1 MRMRN
6 INVQLNSYADVEK
19 LPVELVERK
28 GLGHPDYIADSI
40 AEEASRKLSLYYLKK
55 YGVILHHNLDKTLV
69 VGGQASPKF
78 KGGEVLQPIYIII
91 AGRATTEVK
100 TQDGIEHIPVG
111 TILIESAKE
120 WIKNNF
126 RYLDPERHVI
136 VDYKIGKGSA
146 DLVGLFNAGKT
157 VPLSNDT
164 SFGVGFSPLSKLER
178 LVYETE
184 RYLNSRQLKAKLP
197 EVGED
202 IKVMGLRRDKE
213 VDLTIA
219 MATISELIEDLDH
232 YISVKEQVKNEILDL
247 ASKIAPDYNVR
258 VHVNTGDKPEK
269 GIVYLTVTGTSAEH
283 GDDGMTGRGNRSTGL
298 ITPMRPMSLE
308 ATAGKNP
315 VNHVGKL
322 YNALASLISKKIFE
336 DVKDIKS
343 IQVEILGQIGR
354 PIDDPLVTNIDVV
367 TNTGILKDDTKNEIY
382 GIVDEFLS
390 SFNKLTEMILEG
402 KVMLF

>member
-1 MRMRN
+1 MRN
-6 INVQLNSYADVEK
+6 INVQLNPRADIEN
-19 LPVELVERK
+19 LQVELVERK

-69 VGGQASPKF
+69 VGGQAAPRF
-78 KGGEVLQPIYIII
+78 KGGEVLHPIYIIV

-100 TQDGIEHIPVG
+100 TESGSEQIPVG
-111 TILIESAKE
+111 TVIVESAKE
-120 WIKNNF
+120 WIRNNF
-126 RYLDPERHVI
+126 RYLDPEKHVI

-146 DLVGLFNAGKT
+146 DLVGLFEAGKK

-164 SFGVGFSPLSKLER
+164 SFGVGFAPFTKLEK

-202 IKVMGLRRDKE
+202 VKVMGLRRGKE

-219 MATISELIEDLDH
+219 MATISELIEDVNH
-232 YISVKEQVKNEILDL
+232 YINIKEQVKNEILDL

-258 VHVNTGDKPEK
+258 VYVNVGDKIEK
-269 GIVYLTVTGTSAEH
+269 GILYLTVTGTSAEH
-283 GDDGMTGRGNRSTGL
+283 GDDGMTGRGNRGVGL

-315 VNHVGKL
+315 VSHVGKL
-322 YNALASLISKKIFE
+322 YNVLANLIAQKISE
-336 DVKDIKS
+336 QVKDVKMS
-343 IQVEILGQIGR
+343 QVEILGQIGR
-354 PIDDPLVTNIDVV
+354 PIDDPLIANVDVL
-367 TNTGILKDDTKNEIY
+367 TYSGKLSDETKNEIE
-382 GIVDEFLS
+382 GIVDEMLS
-390 SFNKLTEMILEG
+390 SFNKLTELILEG
-402 KVMLF
+402 KVTLF

>member
-1 MRMRN
+1 MMRN
-6 INVQLNSYADVEK
+6 INVQLNSYADIEK
-19 LPVELVERK
+19 LQVELVERK

-78 KGGEVLQPIYIII
+78 KGGDVLQPIYIIV

-100 TQDGIEHIPVG
+100 TQDGTEQIPVG
-111 TILIESAKE
+111 TIVIESAKE

-146 DLVGLFNAGKT
+146 DLVGLFDAGKT

-164 SFGVGFSPLSKLER
+164 SFGVGFSPLTKLER

-184 RYLNSRQLKAKLP
+184 RHLNSRQLKAKLP

-308 ATAGKNP
+308 ASAGKNP
-315 VNHVGKL
+315 VNHIGKL
-322 YNALASLISKKIFE
+322 YNALAGLISKKIFE
-336 DVKDIKS
+336 DVKDIKN

-382 GIVDEFLS
+382 GIVDELLS

>member
-1 MRMRN
+1 MRN

>member
-1 MRMRN
+1 MMRN
-6 INVQLNSYADVEK
+6 INVQLNSYADIEK
-19 LPVELVERK
+19 LQVELVERK

-78 KGGEVLQPIYIII
+78 KGGEVLQPIYIIV

-100 TQDGIEHIPVG
+100 TQDGTEQIPVG
-111 TILIESAKE
+111 TIVIESAKE

-146 DLVGLFNAGKT
+146 DLVGLFDAGKT

-164 SFGVGFSPLSKLER
+164 SFGVGFSPLTKLER

-184 RYLNSRQLKAKLP
+184 RRLNSRQLKAKLP

-283 GDDGMTGRGNRSTGL
+283 GDDGMTGRGNRGTGL

-322 YNALASLISKKIFE
+322 YNALAGLISKKIFE
-336 DVKDIKS
+336 DVKDIKN

-382 GIVDEFLS
+382 GIVDELLS

>member
-1 MRMRN
+1 MMRN
-6 INVQLNSYADVEK
+6 INVQLNSYADIEK
-19 LPVELVERK
+19 LQVELVERK

-78 KGGEVLQPIYIII
+78 KGGEVLQPIYIIV

-100 TQDGIEHIPVG
+100 TQDGTEQIPVG
-111 TILIESAKE
+111 TIVIESAKE

-146 DLVGLFNAGKT
+146 DLVGLFDAGKT

-164 SFGVGFSPLSKLER
+164 SFGVGFSPLTKLER

-184 RYLNSRQLKAKLP
+184 RHLNSRQLKAKLP

-219 MATISELIEDLDH
+219 MATISELIE
-232 YISVKEQVKNEILDL
+232 
-247 ASKIAPDYNVR
+247 
-258 VHVNTGDKPEK
+258 
-269 GIVYLTVTGTSAEH
+269 
-283 GDDGMTGRGNRSTGL
+283 
-298 ITPMRPMSLE
+298 
-308 ATAGKNP
+308 
-315 VNHVGKL
+315 
-322 YNALASLISKKIFE
+322 
-336 DVKDIKS
+336 
-343 IQVEILGQIGR
+343 
-354 PIDDPLVTNIDVV
+354 
-367 TNTGILKDDTKNEIY
+367 
-382 GIVDEFLS
+382 
-390 SFNKLTEMILEG
+390 
-402 KVMLF
+402 